1 MSNIFNRIRKFFN
14 HRQHQRY
21 AVNTGTCVVIAHD
34 KSGEKIVKLI
44 DISDG
49 GMAFICRD
57 PLSDLDSSGIMK
69 LFENSSY
76 SAKIQFDTVSEV
88 FAIDKELSPEPFW
101 RRSVKFEW
109 LGSLEKETLKAFINQ
124 IKRREKD

>member
-1 MSNIFNRIRKFFN
+1 MANIFDRIRKLFN

-21 AVNTGTCVVIAHD
+21 AVNHGTCVIIAHD
-34 KSGEKIVKLI
+34 QGGQKIVKLI

-49 GMAFICRD
+49 GMAFICREPQSGVD
-57 PLSDLDSSGIMK
+57 TSGILK

-76 SAKIQFDTVSEV
+76 AARIQFDTVSEV
-88 FAIDKELSPEPFW
+88 FALDNAQSPEPFW

-109 LGSLEKETLKAFINQ
+109 LGTLEKETLKAFIAQ
-124 IKRREKD
+124 IKLREK